1 MSSRLWSVL
10 GRPISGRIAVRWS
23 TVLMVVAFFGL
34 GWWYLQV
41 RTDPTTTKI
50 TVPVNVVTTSTT
62 TPSVTEPVEHPS
74 TTTTS
79 PAEAPTGTDSTDS
92 SSTTTTTTAGGGF
105 GGSTTTT
112 TPSGSTTAPGAP
124 TTTTG

>member
-105 GGSTTTT
+105 G
-112 TPSGSTTAPGAP
+112 
-124 TTTTG
+124 